1 MGIEVYL
8 KRYVKWKKILLVL
21 ILLCLGFFI
30 VSLNIGFMQIPLNH
44 IVEIFISEIPFLKKF
59 IPIKSFSELEKTII
73 LGIRLPRV
81 LASFLVG
88 LSLASSGV
96 VFQGIFRNPMADPF
110 IIGVSSG
117 AALGAAL
124 AIVLKA
130 GIGILGY
137 YTIPVMAFLGSLLAL
152 FITYNI
158 SKVGSIIPITTLLLS
173 GIAVSIFFSSI
184 VAMLEV
190 IAGAELHPLV
200 FWLMGGFSYIEWKDV
215 LLAFPLILLSEIVIY
230 AFARDLN
237 LMLLGEEEAK
247 HLGVSVEK
255 TKKILIIF
263 SSLIT
268 ATSVSLSGIIGFVGL
283 IVPHIA
289 RILIGPDHRILIPAS
304 MLVGGIFLMVCDSL
318 ARIAMLPSELPV
330 GIITALSGGPF
341 FIYLLRKK
349 KGSYIM

>member
-1 MGIEVYL
+1 MGIEVYS
-8 KRYVKWKKILLVL
+8 KRYKKWKKILLAL

-44 IVEIFISEIPFLKKF
+44 IVEILISEIPFLKKF

-124 AIVLKA
+124 AIVLKV
-130 GIGILGY
+130 GIGILSY
-137 YTIPVMAFLGSLLAL
+137 YTIPAMAFLGSLLAL

-200 FWLMGGFSYIEWKDV
+200 FWLMGGFSYVEWKDI
-215 LLAFPLILLSEIVIY
+215 LLAFPLIFLSEIVIY

-247 HLGVSVEK
+247 NLGVSVEK

-263 SSLIT
+263 SSLVT

-283 IVPHIA
+283 IVPHIT

-349 KGSYIM
+349 KGSYVM

>member
-1 MGIEVYL
+1 MEVETYS
-8 KRYVKWKKILLVL
+8 KRYARWKRILLIL
-21 ILLCLGFFI
+21 ILLSLGFFI
-30 VSLNIGFMQIPLNH
+30 FSLNIGFMQIPITH
-44 IVEIFISEIPFLKKF
+44 VIEILINELPFINKLIS
-59 IPIKSFSELEKTII
+59 IKSFSEIEKIVI
-73 LGIRLPRV
+73 LNIRLPRV

-88 LSLASSGV
+88 LSLASAGV
-96 VFQGIFRNPMADPF
+96 VFQGIFKNPMADPF

-117 AALGAAL
+117 AAFGAAL

-130 GIGILGY
+130 GIGIFGY
-137 YTIPVMAFLGSLLAL
+137 YTIPFMAFLGSLLAL

-158 SKVGSIIPITTLLLS
+158 SKVGSTIPITTLLLS
-173 GIAVSIFFSSI
+173 GIAVSIFLSSI

-190 IAGAELHPLV
+190 IAGEELHSLV
-200 FWLMGGFSYIEWKDV
+200 FWLMGGFSYVEWRDV
-215 LLAFPLILLSEIVIY
+215 LLAFPLIFLSIIIIY

-237 LMLLGEEEAK
+237 LMLLGDEEAK

-255 TKKILIIF
+255 VKKILIVF
-263 SSLIT
+263 ASLAT
-268 ATSVSLSGIIGFVGL
+268 AASVSLSGIIGFVGL
-283 IVPHIA
+283 IVPHIT

-318 ARIAMLPSELPV
+318 ARIVMFPSELPV

-349 KGSYIM
+349 KGSYVM